1 MARSSSMLSCLLL
14 LCCGLVLL
22 GQISESFVNPTR
34 ATSAQSTA
42 LRAKSPGQPGYGGFG
57 SIYGDAG
64 GSSFSPSPA
73 SSPSPSPVSV
83 SSSSGSAGGSIVA
96 DPNSYIIGFTAFFFA
111 SVYANA
117 QGFFGP
123 W

>member
-1 MARSSSMLSCLLL
+1 MARSSNLLSCLLL
-14 LCCGLVLL
+14 LCAGVLLL
-22 GQISESFVNPTR
+22 GQMTFVNPAR
-34 ATSAQSTA
+34 EATTSSTA

-64 GSSFSPSPA
+64 SAGVSSYSASPA
-73 SSPSPSPVSV
+73 PAVSAPSAAS
-83 SSSSGSAGGSIVA
+83 SSSSGGSIVQ
-96 DPNSYIIGFTAFFFA
+96 DPNTYIIGFTAFFFA

-117 QGFFGP
+117 NGFFGP